1 MCYAGVQ
8 IGNSGLERLWRQI
21 PVACILGGDR
31 VISIFYARQAK
42 PSMSRNEAK
51 FILCLGALL
60 FCLAFSNTVSAQISR
75 AAVSGTITSPAGQA
89 VPEAKVSLKN
99 LATGQSSSTQSGSS
113 GNYSF
118 SDLPPGEY
126 EISISAAGFS
136 AQTDRVTLASGAKQ
150 ILNLKLTSALSLSSL
165 GFSTAQTQG
174 NAKEQALLN
183 KRSHMLQIHQKLG
196 LITAF
201 PLTATVIT
209 GFLAGG
215 RNSDPAHR
223 DLHIGLGSAT
233 AGLYAATAYYA
244 IFAPK
249 VAGVHAHGPIR
260 FHKAMAWIHG
270 PGMILTPL
278 AGAMAESQLN
288 QGERLHGIAKYHGD
302 IAVVTAV
309 AYGLALISETKPDWI
324 PGLGH
329 HVAALFPFHHHGAE
343 SAAGPTIG
351 TEDAEAATNEGRRFG
366 FEDGFQ

>member
-1 MCYAGVQ
+1 MRHVLVQ
-8 IGNSGLERLWRQI
+8 MENSGLVRLWRQMPI
-21 PVACILGGDR
+21 ACIRSGGR
-31 VISIFYARQAK
+31 VISRFQARPAR
-42 PSMSRNEAK
+42 PSRSWNAAK

-60 FCLAFSNTVSAQISR
+60 FCLSLCTTASAQVSR

-89 VPEAKVSLKN
+89 VAGAKVSLKN
-99 LATGQSSSTQSGSS
+99 LATGQSSSAQSGSS

-126 EISISAAGFS
+126 EFSISAAGFS
-136 AQTDRVTLASGAKQ
+136 AETERVTLAGGVNKT
-150 ILNLKLTSALSLSSL
+150 LNLKLTAALSLSSL

-174 NAKEQALLN
+174 SAQEQALLDR
-183 KRSHMLQIHQKLG
+183 RSHMLQIHQKLG
-196 LITAF
+196 LITAL
-201 PLTATVIT
+201 PLTATVIS

-215 RNSDPAHR
+215 RHSDPAHR

-233 AGLYAATAYYA
+233 AGLYGATAYYA

-249 VAGVHAHGPIR
+249 VAGVHARGPIR

-288 QGERLHGIAKYHGD
+288 QGERLHGIARYHSD
-302 IAVVTAV
+302 IAVITAV
-309 AYGLALISETKPDWI
+309 AYGLALLSETKPNWI

-329 HVAALFPFHHHGAE
+329 QVAALFHFHHHGVE
-343 SAAGPTIG
+343 SAAGPVIG
-351 TEDAEAATNEGRRFG
+351 AEYAGNGN
-366 FEDGFQ
+366 Q